1 MEYLVRER
9 SIFVVQDVDLNI
21 GESIMTKAEFYNEYN
36 YQEIKKILKKLLN
49 DRIIS
54 KSEFYSILLIF
65 KEKYKPIFDMITD

>member
-1 MEYLVRER
+1 
-9 SIFVVQDVDLNI
+9 
-21 GESIMTKAEFYNEYN
+21 MTKAEFYNEYN

>member
-1 MEYLVRER
+1 MKYLVREI

-36 YQEIKKILKKLLN
+36 YQEIKRILKKLLN

-54 KSEFYSILLIF
+54 KSEFYSMLLIF